1 MHHISNFCCV
11 KANWACSMLLSF
23 LCLRKVLT
31 RSSILACIFWVFP
44 SISVN
49 ISNGLLSGR
58 VILWQLNC
66 LPFSYLKVKKFQQAI
81 VVSSIGLTLWNRSCL
96 EFKFDWQNWKK
107 KFLLPDFANSLPCWL
122 SHQNWAGQQGRKLAK
137 SGSNKKN
144 SILPILFL
152 CQ

>member
-11 KANWACSMLLSF
+11 KANCACSMLLSF

-44 SISVN
+44 SIRVN
-49 ISNGLLSGR
+49 VSNGLLSGR

-96 EFKFDWQNWKK
+96 EFKFDDTRLSYWHKNKICRIEI
-107 KFLLPDFANSLPCWL
+107 FLLLPDFANSLPCWL
-122 SHQNWAGQQGRKLAK
+122 SQQN
-137 SGSNKKN
+137 
-144 SILPILFL
+144 
-152 CQ
+152 